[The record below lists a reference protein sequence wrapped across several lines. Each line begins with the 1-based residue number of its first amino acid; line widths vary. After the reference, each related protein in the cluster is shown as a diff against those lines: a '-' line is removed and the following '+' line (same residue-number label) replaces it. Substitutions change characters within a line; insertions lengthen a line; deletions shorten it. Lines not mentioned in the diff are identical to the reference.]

1 MEHTSSMMELSWLLW
16 KYMATSKSIS
26 PNEAATPAALRRES
40 ERERARE
47 RAREDKEDE
56 DTNEHPQ

>member
-26 PNEAATPAALRRES
+26 PNEAETPAALVGGGK
-40 ERERARE
+40 RARE
-47 RAREDKEDE
+47 RTRRRMR
-56 DTNEHPQ
+56 THHVQ